1 MIRFNLHRFGE
12 VARWSFTN
20 DKSYYLRTSLQM
32 FVVLT
37 LIYLFFTTKVFWL
50 RSGDDGY
57 TSCFAVTML
66 MAFVQIVIGP
76 SLMFY
81 SMKGKRDLQALLL
94 LPASNFEKYLVRYA
108 TWLVVLVIMVVA
120 YFAADVVQYLVNTLI
135 GNDAKFVTSLFAKIP
150 HGGESTPT
158 EILVANSIIICTVWM
173 HSFSALGGVFFRS
186 RKFASVLTVMAF
198 FVISMLQVWL
208 FPNSLSWEIEK
219 AEATNTLYIAD
230 AVYGVWTVLNFW
242 LSYKLFCRIQNIG
255 KFINI

>member
-20 DKSYYLRTSLQM
+20 DKSYYLRTLLQM

-37 LIYLFFTTKVFWL
+37 LVYLFFTTKVFWL

-57 TSCFAVTML
+57 KSCFAVTIL
-66 MAFVQIVIGP
+66 MTLIQVVIGP
-76 SLMFY
+76 SMMFY

-94 LPASNFEKYLVRYA
+94 LPASNFEKYLARYA
-108 TWLVVLVIMVVA
+108 TWLAVFVIMVVA

-135 GNDAKFVTSLFAKIP
+135 GNHARFVTSLFAKIP
-150 HGGESTPT
+150 HGESTAT
-158 EILVANSIIICTVWM
+158 ETLIANSIIVCIIWM
-173 HSFSALGGVFFRS
+173 HSFSTLGGVFFRS

-208 FPNSLSWEIEK
+208 FPNSHSWDIEK
-219 AEATNTLYIAD
+219 GEASEALYIAD
-230 AVYGVWTVLNFW
+230 AVYGVWAVLNFW